1 MNNILEVTALRKSYS
16 DFTLE
21 NVSFTIPEGC
31 IAGFIGV
38 NGAGKTT
45 TIKAILGLIQK
56 TSGTVKIFGQ
66 DMDRNAQQIRN
77 RIGVVLDEGNFYNDL
92 TMHEMKSII
101 APAYSGWREKDY
113 KNHMER
119 FSLNPRQKIGTLSK
133 GMRMKF
139 ALALALS
146 HQADLLIMDE
156 PTGGLDPLIR
166 SELLEI
172 MKDYMQQGSKGML
185 FSTHITSDLDKVA
198 DLLILIHNGKILF
211 QMEKDALLDNYRVV
225 KGDHRALNEQN
236 ENLFLNI
243 QRTDYGFVGVTDRV
257 NEIARSMPGSL
268 FERPRIEDIMLA
280 FVERG
285 RS

>member
-172 MKDYMQQGSKGML
+172 IKDYMQQGSKGML

-236 ENLFLNI
+236 KNLFLNI